1 VTSEDFVNL
10 LPSVSGLRE
19 RLNGSSKPVQ
29 VYCENL
35 RSTRAECQSKLATVE
50 GHRELIAK
58 ANDIGELF
66 AKAKEEQRASGA
78 LQNKTAFNM
87 GNDHYADD
95 TNSRLDRMAQTL
107 DAKIDRSHE
116 TLLQQAGELKLS
128 LLQQTGELKTLKE
141 DCVKVIMKKLD
152 LLLKKLEVDSIGLER
167 RPS

>member
-1 VTSEDFVNL
+1 
-10 LPSVSGLRE
+10 LRE

-35 RSTRAECQSKLATVE
+35 RSTRAECQSKLATAE

-66 AKAKEEQRASGA
+66 AKAKEEQRASDA

-107 DAKIDRSHE
+107 DAKVNRSHE

-128 LLQQTGELKTLKE
+128 LLQQAGELKTLKE

>member
-1 VTSEDFVNL
+1 M
-10 LPSVSGLRE
+10 
-19 RLNGSSKPVQ
+19 NGSSKPVQ
-29 VYCENL
+29 IYCENL
-35 RSTRAECQSKLATVE
+35 RSTRAECQSKVATAE
-50 GHRELIAK
+50 SNRELIA
-58 ANDIGELF
+58 NDISELF
-66 AKAKEEQRASGA
+66 AKAKEEQRASDA
-78 LQNKTAFNM
+78 LQNKTSFNM
-87 GNDHYADD
+87 GKDYYADD

-128 LLQQTGELKTLKE
+128 LLQQAGELKTLKE

>member
-1 VTSEDFVNL
+1 M
-10 LPSVSGLRE
+10 
-19 RLNGSSKPVQ
+19 NGSSKPVQ
-29 VYCENL
+29 IYCENL
-35 RSTRAECQSKLATVE
+35 RSTRAECQSKVATAE
-50 GHRELIAK
+50 GNRELIA
-58 ANDIGELF
+58 NDISELF
-66 AKAKEEQRASGA
+66 AKAKEEQRASDA
-78 LQNKTAFNM
+78 LQNKTSFNM
-87 GNDHYADD
+87 GKDYYADD

-128 LLQQTGELKTLKE
+128 LLQQAGELKTLKE

>member
-1 VTSEDFVNL
+1 
-10 LPSVSGLRE
+10 
-19 RLNGSSKPVQ
+19 LNGSSKPVQ
-29 VYCENL
+29 IYCENL
-35 RSTRAECQSKLATVE
+35 RSTRAECQSKVATAE
-50 GHRELIAK
+50 SNRELIA
-58 ANDIGELF
+58 NDISELF
-66 AKAKEEQRASGA
+66 AKAKEEQRASDA
-78 LQNKTAFNM
+78 LQNKTSFNM
-87 GNDHYADD
+87 GKDYYADD

-128 LLQQTGELKTLKE
+128 LLQQAGELKTLKE